1 MIKNLKIFLA
11 CWAMVVVVAILV
23 VLFMYI
29 FGLFEILEIY
39 IWIHFTVGAIFIILF
54 CWPYFSKKIK

>member
-1 MIKNLKIFLA
+1 MIKNLKVFLA
-11 CWAMVVVVAILV
+11 CWAMVVVIAILV

-29 FGLFEILEIY
+29 LGLFEILEIY
-39 IWIHFTVGAIFIILF
+39 IWIHFTVGATFIILF